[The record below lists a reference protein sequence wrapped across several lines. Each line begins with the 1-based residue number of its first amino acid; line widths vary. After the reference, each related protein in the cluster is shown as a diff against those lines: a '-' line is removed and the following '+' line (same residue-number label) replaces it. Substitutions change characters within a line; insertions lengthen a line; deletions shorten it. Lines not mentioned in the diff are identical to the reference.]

1 MKSKLTLISAAA
13 AVVQL
18 ASCNGNPLEDIDYND
33 PVLHALT
40 ETESG
45 TKTVLGKED
54 NAGNVPIMWS
64 SGDEIIVT
72 GDSRE
77 KACSYYKTADKNTS
91 AAEFRYDRSKNGNRR
106 TLKKD
111 KWYAF
116 YPSSSYSFSGEEHI
130 MELPQK
136 QTYSPDNI
144 GEGAMPMYAVSDDD
158 NLSFRNL
165 CGILRIRL
173 NSLKNRLSISRIKI
187 ASDKDLSGKIIRYS
201 AQDGIGYLTSEGS
214 SKASAWLECPKNV
227 VLFSDPADFYIVM
240 PPGSHSKFKIQLCGS
255 NGVNFIYATP
265 KPIIIERS
273 GITTLDLDLSKF
285 ICTGTDD
292 IIAGKDNSALTG
304 LEYSFTGGDE
314 DIFLFKDGE
323 KGNID
328 LTSMISENYENGDSV
343 TKGVAWHSEFSTDGG
358 KTWSRTLPDMFSS
371 FTLSGNGD
379 KEHDIISYEVTQSP
393 DDRECKVRLVQEMS
407 GKNKEF
413 SVRQLS
419 SAIIVEV
426 ETKSANELLTIFH
439 RHGNNIETAYYDDGT
454 STSFKPSTYEEG
466 ITHKYKDIGIHRVIL
481 KVRKGIPALENLFLK
496 DFYVKSPYR
505 IHSVDISHVDFT
517 EITSLKKLFD
527 NCVKVSKIILPAP
540 GTKTPVLKNISG
552 LFFNCQSLKTADLRW
567 IDSKVL
573 EDISDLFKYC
583 YSLESVDL
591 SSIFTDH
598 VTNMANTFYYCRS
611 LKELDVRHF
620 KTSNV
625 TDFTGMFSLCTGL
638 TALDVTGFDTSNATS
653 MTTMFRNCSALKT
666 LDVSGFNTSKNTS
679 FGDTFSG
686 CESLEELDVSG
697 FDTRSAKYFNGTFQ
711 GCRKLK
717 KLDVSGFDMSEA
729 VNTSDMFNYCSS
741 VTELDVSGF
750 RTSSLE
756 DMSYMFSSINVP
768 HLDLSNFDFS
778 CATNMRGMFY
788 CCKTDSLVLS
798 GIHAPNLTNAY
809 MLFFQT
815 NTKSITIKDLKCHEG
830 CSFSNMFNQSTAEK
844 ITLTN
849 FNGANGSDMS
859 YMFNSC
865 RHLKRLILD
874 NFSTDNVQN
883 MNHMFTACYILEDL
897 DLSMFK
903 TSNVTNFNCMFQ
915 GCRAL
920 TSMDLSSFDTSN
932 GKEFYSM
939 FEDCTGVSELD
950 VSNFRFT
957 SATDMSNLFAKNYNL
972 RSIRMDM
979 RGIPENCTLTKV
991 VYGVMTVGTMFCK
1004 DNVQDSRI
1012 TESLPKDWTISSF

>member
-33 PVLHALT
+33 PVFHALT

-45 TKTVLGKED
+45 TKTMLGKED

-240 PPGSHSKFKIQLCGS
+240 PPGRHSNFKLQLCGS

-426 ETKSANELLTIFH
+426 ETKSANELLTIFY
-439 RHGNNIETAYYDDGT
+439 RNGNNIETAYYDDRT
-454 STSFKPSTYEEG
+454 STSFKPSNYEEV

-496 DFYVKSPYR
+496 NFYVKSPYR

-573 EDISDLFKYC
+573 EDISDL
-583 YSLESVDL
+583 
-591 SSIFTDH
+591 SIAILW
-598 VTNMANTFYYCRS
+598 NQ
-611 LKELDVRHF
+611 
-620 KTSNV
+620 
-625 TDFTGMFSLCTGL
+625 L
-638 TALDVTGFDTSNATS
+638 T
-653 MTTMFRNCSALKT
+653 
-666 LDVSGFNTSKNTS
+666 
-679 FGDTFSG
+679 
-686 CESLEELDVSG
+686 
-697 FDTRSAKYFNGTFQ
+697 
-711 GCRKLK
+711 
-717 KLDVSGFDMSEA
+717 
-729 VNTSDMFNYCSS
+729 
-741 VTELDVSGF
+741 
-750 RTSSLE
+750 
-756 DMSYMFSSINVP
+756 
-768 HLDLSNFDFS
+768 
-778 CATNMRGMFY
+778 
-788 CCKTDSLVLS
+788 
-798 GIHAPNLTNAY
+798 
-809 MLFFQT
+809 
-815 NTKSITIKDLKCHEG
+815 
-830 CSFSNMFNQSTAEK
+830 
-844 ITLTN
+844 
-849 FNGANGSDMS
+849 
-859 YMFNSC
+859 
-865 RHLKRLILD
+865 
-874 NFSTDNVQN
+874 
-883 MNHMFTACYILEDL
+883 
-897 DLSMFK
+897 
-903 TSNVTNFNCMFQ
+903 
-915 GCRAL
+915 
-920 TSMDLSSFDTSN
+920 
-932 GKEFYSM
+932 
-939 FEDCTGVSELD
+939 
-950 VSNFRFT
+950 
-957 SATDMSNLFAKNYNL
+957 
-972 RSIRMDM
+972 
-979 RGIPENCTLTKV
+979 
-991 VYGVMTVGTMFCK
+991 
-1004 DNVQDSRI
+1004 
-1012 TESLPKDWTISSF
+1012 